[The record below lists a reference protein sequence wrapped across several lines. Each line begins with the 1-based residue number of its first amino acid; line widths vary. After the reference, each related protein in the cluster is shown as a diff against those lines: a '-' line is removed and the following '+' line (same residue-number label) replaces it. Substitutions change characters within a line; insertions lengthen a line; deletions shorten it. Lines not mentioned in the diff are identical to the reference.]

1 MNNVLPVEIIK
12 IFPSVCDWIEQQEN
26 IIFSKGRNLTFI
38 ETQIAKSIGI
48 KNFDIIKVFESDFIP
63 QPKNKI
69 ILEMGEQFGLLNKE
83 STNGICFR
91 YGIFINK
98 KATNKNL
105 VLIHELIHTLQYEK
119 FGSVE
124 KFLYQYIKECIE
136 LGYENSPL
144 ELEAVN
150 KSKLYY

>member
-1 MNNVLPVEIIK
+1 MNNLLSDKFIK
-12 IFPSVCDWIEQQEN
+12 IFPAVCEWVEQQEN
-26 IIFSKGRNLTFI
+26 DIFSKGRHLTLN
-38 ETQIAKSIGI
+38 ETEIAKRIGI
-48 KNFDIIKVFESDFIP
+48 KNYDVTKVNESDLVP

-69 ILEMGEQFGLLNKE
+69 ILEMGEQFGLLDKE
-83 STNGICFR
+83 RTKGICFR

-98 KATNKNL
+98 NATNKNL
-105 VLIHELIHTLQYEK
+105 ILIHELIHTLQYEK

-136 LGYENSPL
+136 LGCESSPL

-150 KSKLYY
+150 MSKLY

>member
-1 MNNVLPVEIIK
+1 MNNISSDKIIK
-12 IFPSVCDWIEQQEN
+12 LFPAVCEWIEQQEN
-26 IIFSKGRNLTFI
+26 DIFSKGRCLTFN
-38 ETQIAKSIGI
+38 ETQIAKNIGI
-48 KNFDIIKVFESDFIP
+48 KNFDIIKVFESEFVP

-83 STNGICFR
+83 RTKGICFR

-105 VLIHELIHTLQYEK
+105 VLIHEFIHTLQYEK

>member
-12 IFPSVCDWIEQQEN
+12 IFPAVCEWIEQQEN
-26 IIFSKGRNLTFI
+26 DIFSKGRCLTFN
-38 ETQIAKSIGI
+38 ETQIAKNIGI
-48 KNFDIIKVFESDFIP
+48 KNFDIIKVYESEFVP

-69 ILEMGEQFGLLNKE
+69 ILEMGKQFGLLNKE
-83 STNGICFR
+83 RTKGICFR

-98 KATNKNL
+98 KTTNKNL

-136 LGYENSPL
+136 LGYEDSPL
-144 ELEAVN
+144 ELEAIN

>member
-12 IFPSVCDWIEQQEN
+12 IFPAVCEWIEQQEN
-26 IIFSKGRNLTFI
+26 DIFSKGRCLTFN
-38 ETQIAKSIGI
+38 ETQIAKNIGI
-48 KNFDIIKVFESDFIP
+48 KNFDIIKVYESEFVP

-69 ILEMGEQFGLLNKE
+69 ILEMGKQFGLLNKE
-83 STNGICFR
+83 RTKGICFR

-136 LGYENSPL
+136 LGYESSPL

-150 KSKLYY
+150 MSKLYY

>member
-1 MNNVLPVEIIK
+1 MNNLLSDKIIK
-12 IFPSVCDWIEQQEN
+12 IFPAVCEWIEQQEN
-26 IIFSKGRNLTFI
+26 DIFSKGRHLNLN
-38 ETQIAKSIGI
+38 ETQIAKNIGI
-48 KNFDIIKVFESDFIP
+48 KNFDIIKVFESEFVP

-83 STNGICFR
+83 RTKGICFR

-98 KATNKNL
+98 KTTNKNL

-136 LGYENSPL
+136 LGYKNSPL